1 MTNIRFKGFDSPTQ
15 LREHLAD
22 VEEGAS
28 ADDLA
33 EDLPGEDE
41 LQSALREVAWLRK
54 DVADLREQLA
64 LFPGQ
69 LNAVGGSRVGAYP
82 WLRMGVAVLAAIV
95 LGRCGASSPPGCA
108 RQCRGFD
115 DSSPHRSRSLVARS
129 AAGISSR
136 LCQHAATVHAA
147 GQAAHFLDEVAK
159 SAGPG
164 ANSILST

>member
-28 ADDLA
+28 ADDPA

-64 LFPGQ
+64 PFPGQ
-69 LNAVGGSRVGAYP
+69 LKAEGGSRVGADP
-82 WLRMGVAVLAAIV
+82 WLRMGVAVLAAIALARWV
-95 LGRCGASSPPGCA
+95 LHLRQGAPGIPAAMVPA
-108 RQCRGFD
+108 RIDRD
-115 DSSPHRSRSLVARS
+115 RW
-129 AAGISSR
+129 
-136 LCQHAATVHAA
+136 
-147 GQAAHFLDEVAK
+147 
-159 SAGPG
+159 
-164 ANSILST
+164 